1 MLFKLYL
8 RHKTRLIEWNR
19 KCRKLPKPLRS
30 ILIPIVFFLGFR
42 CVLVLNAVL
51 SKSIPIT
58 SIIEEIAALLMS
70 ITNEEKKSLN
80 YKFDDDTNSHKF
92 KLDSTEQNNIS
103 FDIVIDKLNKIRNV
117 NLTLI
122 LGIGERVDFI
132 IISYHV
138 VNKQYDVDIKANS
151 ITLNYTCAVDD
162 NNDIRVS
169 IDNQE
174 VHMSAEDI
182 VRSAILKTMVNMF
195 TINIPKIIEVEAN
208 EERSSNK

>member
-1 MLFKLYL
+1 M
-8 RHKTRLIEWNR
+8 TD
-19 KCRKLPKPLRS
+19 
-30 ILIPIVFFLGFR
+30 
-42 CVLVLNAVL
+42 
-51 SKSIPIT
+51 
-58 SIIEEIAALLMS
+58 
-70 ITNEEKKSLN
+70 EEKRSLR

-103 FDIVIDKLNKIRNV
+103 FDIVIDKLNRIKNV

-122 LGIGERVDFI
+122 IGIGERVDYI

-138 VNKQYDVDIKANS
+138 VNKQYDVDIKANN
-151 ITLNYTCAVDD
+151 ITLNYTCAVDN

-195 TINIPKIIEVEAN
+195 TINIPKIIEVETN